1 MSAIATRVK
10 AMREQRGLLQH
21 EVAEKMGISRPTY
34 IAVESGKKQLT
45 IDEAVKLADVLKT
58 SVDELVF
65 GTPSSLIQDSDE
77 HDVEKYS
84 QVLLTCL
91 EFGAD
96 KDGKITKTK
105 LAKLI
110 YLVDFAWFYI
120 KRYPMTGM
128 QYRRIQQG
136 PVPNI
141 FFRIVDELFETGAIT
156 IEPRGSAMMIRANDV
171 EAPKSRLNSEEI
183 KLIETVSERWKN
195 KNTKDIVDFTHSQK
209 PWLSKKQGESIPYES
224 ILEEPQ
230 EHLF

>member
-10 AMREQRGLLQH
+10 AIREQRGLLQH

-45 IDEAVKLADVLKT
+45 IDEAVKLAGVLKT

-65 GTPSSLIQDSDE
+65 GTPTSLIQDSDE

-141 FFRIVDELFETGAIT
+141 FFRIVDELFETGAIS
-156 IEPRGSAMMIRANDV
+156 IEPRGSAIMIRANDM
-171 EAPKSRLNSEEI
+171 EAPKSRLNAEEV
-183 KLIETVSERWKN
+183 KLIETVSLRWRN
-195 KNTKDIVDFTHSQK
+195 KNTKEIVDFTHSQK
-209 PWLSKKQGESIPYES
+209 PWQSKKQGESIPYES

-230 EHLF
+230 EHVF